1 MKGFREFIGESKIK
15 PILIDR
21 LEIWPRD
28 LGNMTWDEAKVEVAK
43 LGPGWR
49 LPTVNEFKEIL
60 YPNEAKIPKIR
71 SNKFKTSAYWS
82 STEYDDNYYFAW
94 YFSFYYR
101 YAFKNNKNS
110 TSYVR
115 AVRDFTGETA
125 ITYLLKDF

>member
-1 MKGFREFIGESKIK
+1 MKGFREFIGESKIE

-28 LGNMTWDEAKVEVAK
+28 LGKMTWDEAKVEVAK

-49 LPTVNEFKEIL
+49 LPTVDEFKEIL
-60 YPNEAKIPKIR
+60 YPNRAKIPKIR
-71 SNKFKTSAYWS
+71 SNKFQTSAYWS
-82 STEYDDNYYFAW
+82 STEYENFSGWYFTFYYGKAYSNYYKPNTF
-94 YFSFYYR
+94 
-101 YAFKNNKNS
+101 
-110 TSYVR
+110 YVR